1 MLQINTVADAV
12 AESINQKLINGE
24 ICPGNKINIDS
35 LARELGVSKTPVREA
50 LKKLENTGILQALPR
65 VGWRVPQTT
74 IQETKWIFE
83 FQRMLDLGL
92 LGKIYDFK
100 LLPNREKCEHI
111 NEEIKTCFIN
121 GNLDDVI
128 KLNINFHMELIA
140 NADNKPMQETV
151 LQLWRKATIH
161 RTRIVNTSEF
171 QKYTALEHS
180 AIIHALFEGTKQ
192 DLEKVVYDHWIHG
205 WEIWE
210 KSYEENTYK

>member
-111 NEEIKTCFIN
+111 NEEIKACFIN
-121 GNLDDVI
+121 GHLDDVI
-128 KLNINFHMELIA
+128 KLNISFHMELIA
-140 NADNKPMQETV
+140 NADNERRNILRQPVKYRVSQQAV
-151 LQLWRKATIH
+151 YF
-161 RTRIVNTSEF
+161 RIVVHQSFHRHAARLQYVNNHF
-171 QKYTALEHS
+171 GMTACS
-180 AIIHALFEGTKQ
+180 
-192 DLEKVVYDHWIHG
+192 V
-205 WEIWE
+205 
-210 KSYEENTYK
+210 